1 MTDSDSENINYDEN
15 IYIPTHT
22 LIYDSDT
29 PNDMDEDSS
38 YTRAPINVQ
47 KPINDGMVSKKRKL

>member
-15 IYIPTHT
+15 IYISTRT

-38 YTRAPINVQ
+38 YTRAPIDTL
-47 KPINDGMVSKKRKL
+47 KPVHDGMVSKKRKL